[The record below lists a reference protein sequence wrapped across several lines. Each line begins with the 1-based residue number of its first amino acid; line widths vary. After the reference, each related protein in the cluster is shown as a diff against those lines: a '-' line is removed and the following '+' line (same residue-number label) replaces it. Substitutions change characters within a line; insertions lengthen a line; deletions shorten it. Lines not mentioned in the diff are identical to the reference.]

1 MSGRVLRL
9 VCTAAVA
16 AQAALAPTAATAV
29 PQPLRQPLPQPQPQP
44 VHRPQPLLQ
53 AQPSQPWPYG
63 PAGPLRQP
71 GPSGRPGRQ
80 GQPGPSGQPGQP
92 GQTTQTTQTGRP
104 GHRSTAALLTDFQT
118 LYRQAVQAATTY
130 NALASRLKKQRVV
143 VERLDA
149 DLGRAR
155 SALRGSMGDAGRLA
169 RLQYQGS
176 SDFSPY
182 LRLLLA
188 RDPQQA
194 LEAGQMLGRL
204 SQKQAGTVGRLA
216 ASERK
221 ASELARAARTAYDAQ
236 LILVRKQQRARDEVR
251 KRLLDVEKL
260 LASLS
265 ARQLAAL
272 TAAEQSGKSGI
283 SEAQRELLAA
293 GALVAGRPPS
303 EQGEKAVSYAVGQLG
318 KPYVWGAEGPDAYDC
333 SGLTSRAWE
342 HAGTPIPRTSQAQW
356 AQLERVPLNDLRPGD
371 LVVYF
376 PGATHVALYLGG
388 GMVVQAPR
396 PGARVKV
403 SPLASNPVLGAVR
416 PDPDGKPLRR
426 YVPPRLPKSAL
437 RGSDAGYYAAGPPA
451 TSAR

>member
-80 GQPGPSGQPGQP
+80 GQPGPSGQPG
-92 GQTTQTTQTGRP
+92 QTTQTGRP

-272 TAAEQSGKSGI
+272 TAAEQSGRSGI

-356 AQLERVPLNDLRPGD
+356 AQLKRVPLNDLRPGD

>member
-1 MSGRVLRL
+1 M
-9 VCTAAVA
+9 
-16 AQAALAPTAATAV
+16 
-29 PQPLRQPLPQPQPQP
+29 
-44 VHRPQPLLQ
+44 HRPQPLLQ

>member
-29 PQPLRQPLPQPQPQP
+29 PQPLRQPLPLPQPQPQP

-53 AQPSQPWPYG
+53 AQPLQPWPYG

-80 GQPGPSGQPGQP
+80 GQPGPSGQPGQ
-92 GQTTQTTQTGRP
+92 TTQTAQTGRP
-104 GHRSTAALLTDFQT
+104 VHRSTAALLTDFQT

-130 NALASRLKKQRVV
+130 NTLASRLKKQRVV

-149 DLGRAR
+149 DLARAR

-356 AQLERVPLNDLRPGD
+356 AQLKRVPLNDLRPGD